1 MKYAFAVLLLL
12 ILVVTPVYG
21 QSLSD
26 RTGLVNRFDVESGGH
41 SFEIELVSNFD
52 IERHQFIQQEKRLT
66 IFVNSG
72 LENNLGEL
80 IIPKEVLSGNFTFY
94 INDIPREQKI
104 QSNDKI
110 SFITLNFTGKG
121 TNKIDIISTNTIDN
135 DVLVLDIDD
144 TTSEGGGCLI
154 ATAAFGSELVPQIQ
168 QLREIRDTKLMQT
181 TYGHVFLQHFNQLY
195 YSFSPPIAD
204 YERENF
210 MFKEIVKLFLTPLL
224 SSLLL
229 LNYANTDVQFLII
242 GIGIIAMNVAL
253 YFVAPLFLLYKVKQ
267 KFTTKS
273 CNDVV
278 PKITIS

>member
-1 MKYAFAVLLLL
+1 MLL
-12 ILVVTPVYG
+12 ILAVTPVYG
-21 QSLSD
+21 QLLSD

-52 IERHQFIQQEKRLT
+52 IERHQYIQQEKRLT

-80 IIPKEVLSGNFTFY
+80 IIPKEVLNGNFTFY
-94 INDIPREQKI
+94 VNDTPSEQMI

-121 TNKIDIISTNTIDN
+121 TNKIDIIATNTIDN
-135 DVLVLDIDD
+135 DVLVLDIAD
-144 TTSEGGGCLI
+144 TPSEGGGCLI
-154 ATAAFGSELVPQIQ
+154 ATAAFGSELAPQIQ

-181 TYGHVFLQHFNQLY
+181 TYGHIFLQHFNQLY
-195 YSFSPPIAD
+195 YSFSPSIAD

-210 MFKEIVKLFLTPLL
+210 VFKEIVRLFLTPLI

-229 LNYANTDVQFLII
+229 LNHANTDVQFLII
-242 GIGIIAMNVAL
+242 GAGIIAMNVAL
-253 YFVAPLFLLYKVKQ
+253 YLVVPIFLLYKVKQ
-267 KFTTKS
+267 KLTAKS
-273 CNDVV
+273 CNDVASKV
-278 PKITIS
+278 TIS

>member
-1 MKYAFAVLLLL
+1 M
-12 ILVVTPVYG
+12 YG
-21 QSLSD
+21 QLLSD

-52 IERHQFIQQEKRLT
+52 IERHQYIQQEKRLT

-80 IIPKEVLSGNFTFY
+80 IIPKEVLNGNFTFY
-94 INDIPREQKI
+94 VNDTPSEQMI

-121 TNKIDIISTNTIDN
+121 TNKIDIIATNTIDN
-135 DVLVLDIDD
+135 DVLVLDIAD
-144 TTSEGGGCLI
+144 TPSEGGGCLI
-154 ATAAFGSELVPQIQ
+154 ATAAFGSELAPQIQ

-181 TYGHVFLQHFNQLY
+181 TYGHIFLQHFNQLY
-195 YSFSPPIAD
+195 YSFSPSIAD

-210 MFKEIVKLFLTPLL
+210 VFKEIVRLFLTPLI

-229 LNYANTDVQFLII
+229 LNHANTDVQFLII
-242 GIGIIAMNVAL
+242 GAGIIAMNVAL
-253 YFVAPLFLLYKVKQ
+253 YLVVPIFLLYKVKQ
-267 KFTTKS
+267 KLTAKS
-273 CNDVV
+273 CNDVASKV
-278 PKITIS
+278 TIS